1 MMRKLLKYDLKSG
14 WRVFAFVWLG
24 IAVLTGLVCLL
35 FSIGSGDDG
44 ATIAGG
50 LSMIPLIFAVI
61 GAVTYANIF
70 VALRFYN
77 GLLGR
82 EGYLMFTLPTEP
94 WKLLT
99 SKLIS
104 ATIFVCGTTVLSLAG
119 IFTILAIVMEGFGL
133 PDAELLLEIFGGEI
147 TFGWSM
153 VLTLLGQ
160 LVSMIAGIL
169 QIYLACCLGHLCKG
183 KRGLVSI
190 LFYFVINMGVSLL
203 SSALQ
208 SAFMI
213 TEISEMENVGVLAI
227 QSLYY
232 TIPFNLGLAI
242 LFFFL
247 CEWILRTK
255 LNLE

>member
-14 WRVFAFVWLG
+14 WRIFGFLWLG

-35 FSIGSGDDG
+35 ISIGSGENVG
-44 ATIAGG
+44 AIIAGVLG
-50 LSMIPLIFAVI
+50 MIPLMLGIM
-61 GAVTYANIF
+61 GAVMYSNIF

-94 WKLLT
+94 WKILT

-104 ATIFVCGTTVLSLAG
+104 AAIFVWGTTVLSLAG
-119 IFTILAIVMEGFGL
+119 IVAIMAVMIEGFAGA
-133 PDAELLLEIFGGEI
+133 DAGIFLDILGSELSFD
-147 TFGWSM
+147 WSM
-153 VLTLLGQ
+153 VITILGQ
-160 LVSMIAGIL
+160 MVSTVAGIL

-183 KRGLVSI
+183 KRALFAV
-190 LFYFVINMGVSLL
+190 LFYFGINMGISIL
-203 SSALQ
+203 SVVLQ
-208 SAFMI
+208 NAFFVG
-213 TEISEMENVGVLAI
+213 NVGSLGLLATEA
-227 QSLYY
+227 LYY
-232 TIPFNLGLAI
+232 TIPFNLGLAL